1 MTLAFVFLT
10 AQISFAATYTV
21 TKIADTNDG
30 VCDSD
35 CSLREAIGAAVATPD
50 DDIIV
55 FDQNVFNTAQTI
67 TLSGTDILITSNGT
81 LTINGPGASLLTING
96 NNQSRIFTNSTAA
109 VTVISGLTLTGGNGV
124 SATAT
129 GRAGA
134 VYNNGGNLTLNQV
147 TITGNSAAN
156 GGGTNNAGNGVLT
169 INRSVL
175 SNNTASGSGGAMQN
189 FSGSTLNI
197 NNTTIMGNTSNGTTG
212 GGAGQLN
219 GTSYITNSTIANN
232 TAPSAG
238 GFQSNGILLVITN
251 STISGNTSTNNGGG
265 LHRATTNVNGYIRNS
280 IISGNNGTSASPDVT
295 NSTGGITS
303 EGNNIIGN
311 VGTSTGWVAADL
323 LNINPMLN
331 PLADNGGFNM
341 TFLPMAGSP
350 AIDAGQNCVID
361 QSCTSNNP
369 TIPVTTDQRGIIR
382 PQGTTVDIGSVEVAL
397 TPSNATVSGRV
408 SAPGGVARSRVV
420 VTLSNANGVVSTALT
435 NSFGYFTFFEV
446 ATGQT
451 YSLSAESKQ
460 YNFTPQNITVNGDI
474 SGLTLTAT
482 SENLHR

>member
-1 MTLAFVFLT
+1 MTAS
-10 AQISFAATYTV
+10 ASAATYTV
-21 TKIADTNDG
+21 TKAADTNDG

-35 CSLREAIGAAVATPD
+35 CSLREAVAAAIATPD

-55 FDQNVFNTAQTI
+55 FDSSVFSTAQTI
-67 TLSGTDILITSNGT
+67 TLSGTDILITTNGT
-81 LTINGPGASLLTING
+81 LTINGPGSSLLTISG
-96 NNQSRIFTNSTAA
+96 NNQSRIFTNNTAA
-109 VTVISGLTLTGGNGV
+109 VTIIRGIRFTAGNGA

-134 VYNNGGNLTLNQV
+134 VYNNGGNLTLDQV
-147 TITGNSAAN
+147 IITGNTAAN
-156 GGGTNNAGNGVLT
+156 GGGTNNAGSGVLT
-169 INRSVL
+169 INDSIL
-175 SNNTASGSGGAMQN
+175 SNNTTTGSGGAMQN
-189 FSGSTLNI
+189 FSGSTLNV

-212 GGAGQLN
+212 GGAAQLN
-219 GTSYITNSTIANN
+219 GTAYITNSTIANN

-238 GFQSNGILLVITN
+238 GFQSNGTLLVITN

-280 IISGNNGTSASPDVT
+280 IIAGNNGTDASPDVT
-295 NSTGGITS
+295 NSAGGIAS

-311 VGTSTGWVAADL
+311 VGTSTGWVNSDL
-323 LNINPMLN
+323 LNTDPMLN

-341 TFLPMAGSP
+341 TFLPLGGSP

-369 TIPVTTDQRGIIR
+369 TIPVTTDQRGLVR
-382 PQGTTVDIGSVEVAL
+382 PQGSAVDIGSVEVSLIA
-397 TPSNATVSGRV
+397 SSATVSGRV
-408 SAPGGVARSRVV
+408 LAPDGRVRSRVV
-420 VTLSNANGVVSTALT
+420 VTLSNGKGIVSTTLA
-435 NSFGYFTFFEV
+435 NSFGYFTFFDV

-460 YNFTPQNITVNGDI
+460 YNFTPQNVSVNGDV

-482 SENLHR
+482 SENLQR